1 MSGYAEQSS
10 PERREPS
17 EEERVLD
24 KLVKD
29 ASRWLF
35 KNPTLE
41 AIEDGKLTDEQW
53 KQFSVERYTAARDFV
68 ELLKTGIETAEKLG
82 DTELAE
88 TLQAN
93 LNDELGI
100 DAKGIQREK
109 ANHETW
115 RKNFYRAIGVL
126 DAVLNDHKM
135 HPKKWLEGTSR
146 YHETVK
152 ELIAE
157 GNAFAIAGALFALE
171 ATIPTEFQKIRA
183 GLNRQ
188 FPNLTDDE
196 RLYIDSH
203 IAHDASSHYP
213 DLKRALVKY
222 VHDADAFKEIQRGVK
237 TIMGAK
243 GEFYASAQKIMG
255 V

>member
-1 MSGYAEQSS
+1 MSDYLKQEF
-10 PERREPS
+10 PKRREPS
-17 EEERVLD
+17 EEEIALD

-29 ASRWLF
+29 ASPWLF
-35 KNPTLE
+35 ENPALE
-41 AIEDGKLTDEQW
+41 RIEDGQLTPEQW
-53 KQFSVERYTAARDFV
+53 RQFSVERYTAASDFV
-68 ELLKTGIETAEKLG
+68 ELLKTGIETAEKLE
-82 DTELAE
+82 DTELAK

-100 DAKGIQREK
+100 DAKGIQHEK

-171 ATIPTEFQKIRA
+171 ATIPTEFQRISA
-183 GLNRQ
+183 GRDRQ
-188 FPNLTDDE
+188 FPDLTDDE

-203 IAHDASSHYP
+203 IEHDKSSHYP
-213 DLKRALVKY
+213 DLQRALAKY
-222 VHDADAFKEIQRGVK
+222 VHDADAIHEIQRGVK
-237 TIMGAK
+237 IIMGAK
-243 GEFYASAQKIMG
+243 GEFYKSIEKAMR